1 MDPEEPPLPCRPPT
15 DRDLAALARELN
27 RLGAKYVV
35 VGGFAVGKLG
45 YVRATDDLDL
55 LIAREK
61 SNQLLI
67 RKALEVLPDQAIKE
81 LGPDE
86 DMASV
91 VVVRV
96 HDEITVDIMTAACG
110 VDYDEAEKDIEW
122 KDVDGV
128 PVPFANIDLMLK
140 LKRSHRARDQ
150 EDRQVLEGI
159 KRQLKSTNGPGI
171 SS

>member
-27 RLGAKYVV
+27 RLGAKYIV
-35 VGGFAVGKLG
+35 VGGFAMGKLG
-45 YVRATDDLDL
+45 HVRATDDLDL

-61 SNQLLI
+61 ANQDRI
-67 RKALEVLPDQAIKE
+67 RLALEILPDQAIKE

-86 DMASV
+86 DMAQV

-96 HDEITVDIMTAACG
+96 HDEITVDLMTQACG
-110 VDYDEAEKDIEW
+110 VDYEEAEKDIEW

-128 PVPFANIDLMLK
+128 RVPFANLDLMLK
-140 LKRSHRARDQ
+140 LKRSYRARDVQ
-150 EDRQVLEGI
+150 DRAVLEQI
-159 KRQLKSTNGPGI
+159 KRDRSIGQP
-171 SS
+171 